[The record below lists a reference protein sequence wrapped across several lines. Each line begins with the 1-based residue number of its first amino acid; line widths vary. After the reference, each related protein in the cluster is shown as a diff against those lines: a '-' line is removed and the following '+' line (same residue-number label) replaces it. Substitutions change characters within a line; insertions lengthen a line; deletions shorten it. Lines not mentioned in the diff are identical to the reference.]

1 MTPETKQLGLF
12 WSYREWFAG
21 NKELG
26 IQILGNI
33 AFFVPL
39 GFMLSAV
46 CRRKWVGIGIAF
58 LLSCLVEA
66 SQLLTFRGLFEFDDI
81 LDNTLGAALGV
92 LASHVFG
99 ERKIGLVFSLIC
111 VLGFSIVCLLSP
123 ATPASSSRVCCFQV
137 DEDLTGFFFLY
148 QHDTPDRYELFLE
161 STRSGERIKP
171 DVEYGLERRDV
182 NEYFVCDYDY
192 SRCGFRITSLPNDGE
207 YEFIVKY
214 SPLVTIHTDVYV
226 NAGTIQY
233 TQHEAFVPPHLEEEF
248 VRNGWLRVYR
258 PDRHCWVYQYED
270 ALYWVVDKK
279 FYFHPSGETLIQYHL
294 WTTQIDR
301 LPRYRLEHEWFWD
314 NISGYFE
321 SSELEGDFGDYRVMK
336 RELPKEYAI
345 TDILTGYYEDGH
357 WIWGNHFRPIYDL

>member
-33 AFFVPL
+33 VFFGPL

-58 LLSCLVEA
+58 LLSCLIET
-66 SQLLTFRGLFEFDDI
+66 SQLLTLRGLFEFDDI

-92 LASHVFG
+92 LAYHVFG
-99 ERKIGLVFSLIC
+99 ERKFGLAFSLIC
-111 VLGFSIVCLLSP
+111 VLGFSIVCLSSP

-148 QHDTPDRYELFLE
+148 QHDTPDRYELILKSTGNGEVIKLE
-161 STRSGERIKP
+161 
-171 DVEYGLERRDV
+171 VEYGLERRDV
-182 NEYFVCDYDY
+182 NEYFACDYDY
-192 SRCGFRITSLPNDGE
+192 SRCGFRINSLPDDGE
-207 YEFIVKY
+207 YEFLVKY
-214 SPLVTIHTDVYV
+214 TPLITIHTDVYV
-226 NAGTIQY
+226 NNGTIWF
-233 TQHEAFVPPHLEEEF
+233 TQKESFNAPRLEEDF
-248 VRNGWLRVYR
+248 VQYGHLRVFR
-258 PDRHCWVYQYED
+258 PEHHCWVYQYED

-336 RELPKEYAI
+336 RELTKEYAI